1 LPTRRQQ
8 TALAAQT
15 PRDRRSPRALDLRTF
30 TPAVITLL
38 AQKISATASALYRP
52 RFGVGITDWRIM
64 ALLAAEPWIAPV
76 DIAEATGL
84 DKAAV
89 SRSLRDLRDAGLI
102 EFSGEP
108 SQRRRRPI
116 ALTPKGLGVHDQ
128 IVEVALARQTRLLAD
143 FAPAERAAL
152 TDYLGRMLRAV
163 GGSPREESRTVNPG
177 LTREI

>member
-1 LPTRRQQ
+1 LPKRRQQ
-8 TALAAQT
+8 TGLDAPT

-30 TPAVITLL
+30 APAVITLL

-52 RFGVGITDWRIM
+52 RFGVGVTDWRIM

-89 SRSLRDLRDAGLI
+89 SRSLRDLQTAGLI
-102 EFSGEP
+102 EFSGET

-116 ALTPKGLGVHDQ
+116 ALTAKGLAVHDQ
-128 IVEVALARQTRLLAD
+128 IVEVALARQARLLAE

-152 TDYLGRMLRAV
+152 KDYLDRMLRAIDA
-163 GGSPREESRTVNPG
+163 SPREESRTVNPG
-177 LTREI
+177 LTHKI